1 MEPQAKDDEARFF
14 PKRDR
19 LLILFVAL
27 ELLVFP
33 LLPAAPLA
41 IAGAALATPLR
52 HYRGR
57 TCALWILG
65 AALTAIV
72 AAPFVI
78 GLFDLSFVEQ
88 GPVHVDG

>member
-1 MEPQAKDDEARFF
+1 MDPKAPDDDARFF
-14 PKRDR
+14 PMRDR

-27 ELLVFP
+27 ELIAFP

-41 IAGAALATPLR
+41 IAGAALTTPLR

-57 TCALWILG
+57 MRALWVL
-65 AALTAIV
+65 AALLTAIV

-78 GLFDLSFVEQ
+78 GLFDFSFVEE
-88 GPVHVDG
+88 GPVHVG